1 MIDHEKKPVLQSVAN
16 ALDILKLYSD
26 SEPELGISEISKRMQ
41 IGKSTAFRLVS
52 TLMYAGFLEQNPENS
67 KYYLGTA
74 LLQLSRLVMN
84 RMNIIRDAHPYL
96 VKLSGKIGETV
107 HLVVLNGYNAMFAD
121 KVKGTSIANMGSS
134 IGVTIPAHGTAS
146 GKVLLSY
153 KSDEEIEDYLLHV
166 KLEQYTLHSLTRPE
180 QVREAIANA
189 RINGYAEDLEET
201 EEGLRCLAVPIFN
214 FNGNPAGSIS
224 ISGASSRMERNWS
237 VYLEE
242 IRAAAAEISQKLGYR
257 QP

>member
-1 MIDHEKKPVLQSVAN
+1 MC
-16 ALDILKLYSD
+16 
-26 SEPELGISEISKRMQ
+26 
-41 IGKSTAFRLVS
+41 
-52 TLMYAGFLEQNPENS
+52 
-67 KYYLGTA
+67 
-74 LLQLSRLVMN
+74 
-84 RMNIIRDAHPYL
+84 IRDR
-96 VKLSGKIGETV
+96 
-107 HLVVLNGYNAMFAD
+107 
-121 KVKGTSIANMGSS
+121 
-134 IGVTIPAHGTAS
+134 
-146 GKVLLSY
+146 
-153 KSDEEIEDYLLHV
+153 
-166 KLEQYTLHSLTRPE
+166 HSLTRPE

>member
-1 MIDHEKKPVLQSVAN
+1 M
-16 ALDILKLYSD
+16 
-26 SEPELGISEISKRMQ
+26 
-41 IGKSTAFRLVS
+41 
-52 TLMYAGFLEQNPENS
+52 AGFLEQNPENS

-96 VKLSGKIGETV
+96 VKLSARLGNRRPCGAK
-107 HLVVLNGYNAMFAD
+107 GYNAMFAD

-201 EEGLRCLAVPIFN
+201 EEGLRCPRGFPSSTSM
-214 FNGNPAGSIS
+214 GNPAGSIS